1 MLIHIEYPSASATVY
16 TPSVETAATVGTRN
30 DSHKINIELRLA
42 KPQPSIDSQRPWMG
56 DHPLNLAGR
65 EKTPYAY
72 TQDTFAPEKLP
83 VRGR

>member
-1 MLIHIEYPSASATVY
+1 MLIHIEYPSASATAY

-42 KPQPSIDSQRPWMG
+42 EPQPSTDSQRPWMG

-72 TQDTFAPEKLP
+72 TQGMSVPEKSQVP
-83 VRGR
+83 TW